1 MRFGEGWKLMAMCV
15 AAAAAGAAGVSSLDH
30 HGYIQIA
37 LVADEQPDQSAAE
50 PITKQAAKRT
60 DRLPLAQPE
69 LQPEPEP
76 VEAPFE
82 TVTLREL
89 PLETPPLPEEPPAAD
104 EMSAATAESAEFT
117 ESENPDWWPT
127 EVQRNAAPK
136 PTSGPR
142 VASSPVKRLATPT
155 PPAAVRGP
163 VSDRLSERLA
173 EISPAATTRLTEK
186 FVAAE
191 AAWPPSEVALVA
203 LKDEKIVELV
213 ARSSGGSWKLI
224 HRYPVLAASGS
235 TGPKLRKGDKQVPE
249 GVYGI
254 SFLNPDSRYHV
265 SLRVNYPNS
274 FDRQMADKDGRKEL
288 GGDIMIHGKNVSAGC
303 LAVGD
308 TAAEEL
314 FVLAAKTGIDNV
326 KVVIAPTD
334 LRRNSLPDTTPGQP
348 VWLPKLYTT
357 VASAMSEYPKAPST
371 GLLSFF
377 GK

>member
-1 MRFGEGWKLMAMCV
+1 MRFGDGWQLMAMCV
-15 AAAAAGAAGVSSLDH
+15 AAASVGAVGVSSLDH

-37 LVADEQPDQSAAE
+37 LVADEQPALPAAE
-50 PITKQAAKRT
+50 PITKQVAKRT
-60 DRLPLAQPE
+60 DRLPIVEPQP
-69 LQPEPEP
+69 P
-76 VEAPFE
+76 EAPFE

-89 PLETPPLPEEPPAAD
+89 PLETPPHPGEPQAAD
-104 EMSAATAESAEFT
+104 ETAAATAGSAEFT
-117 ESENPDWWPT
+117 ESENPDWWPA
-127 EVQRNAAPK
+127 EVQRNVAPK
-136 PTSGPR
+136 PTAGPR
-142 VASSPVKRLATPT
+142 VASSPVNRLA
-155 PPAAVRGP
+155 PPKPHAAVRGP

-173 EISPAATTRLTEK
+173 EISPAATSRLTEK

-213 ARSSGGSWKLI
+213 ARSSGGTWKLI
-224 HRYPVLAASGS
+224 HRYPVLAASGN

-265 SLRVNYPNS
+265 SLRVNYPNT

-334 LRRNSLPDTTPGQP
+334 LRRNSVPDTTPGQP
-348 VWLPKLYTT
+348 AWLPKLYTT